1 MMTLW
6 DGPFLPLAALIWPLL
21 LGGLVALPV
30 LRARALAVLPLA
42 PLPALWLALSG
53 MPVEVTRA
61 DDLLFGVVLGL
72 EARGAAMPGMIAGL
86 WLAAGI
92 HAQGYMRA
100 PRDAAVFAG
109 FWCLTLAGNLGVVLA
124 RDLVTFYVAFA
135 AVSLAAYFL
144 VVHEHTDRALRAGRV
159 YIVLAVLGEAA
170 LLVAFTIGA
179 AAADSLLI
187 ADMRAALP
195 EAPLGALAIG
205 LLVAGF
211 GLKAGLIPLHV
222 WLPLAHPAAPTP
234 ASAVLSGAIV
244 KAGIVGLVLFVPPQ
258 IPVLATGLIWAGL
271 ASAFLGA
278 ALGLTQSGAKAVLAY
293 STISQMGVVIAVIG
307 AGLAGAGQIE
317 AALHY
322 AVHHGLAKG
331 ALFLGV
337 AVIGAT
343 GRRNLTPVLIVTGL
357 VALSVAGAPL
367 TGGALVKAAAKP
379 GFGAA
384 GALALTL
391 SAVMTTLI
399 LLRFM
404 LLVAPAHA
412 ESAQMRADWRMLVPW
427 LAVSAA
433 ALALPWINW
442 SGWSGPLPTDYVL
455 RPAQLWEAAWPVLLA
470 LALAAV
476 AVRRRWRVPAVP
488 EGDIVVPMEA
498 AVQRAISTL
507 KRLPQIAPA
516 SSAERPV
523 PDILPPPRTLLQRLA
538 AWFEHAEAVLTRGRV
553 VGIALLAVALLVA
566 LLAGP

>member
-21 LGGLVALPV
+21 LGGLVAMPV

-72 EARGAAMPGMIAGL
+72 EARGAAMLGMIAGL

-144 VVHEHTDRALRAGRV
+144 VLHERTDRALRAGRV

-278 ALGLTQSGAKAVLAY
+278 ALGFTQSGAKAVLAY

-337 AVIGAT
+337 AVIAAT
-343 GRRNLTPVLIVTGL
+343 GRRYLPAVLLMTGL

-384 GALALTL
+384 GALMLTL
-391 SAVMTTLI
+391 SAVATTLI

-404 LLVAPAHA
+404 LLVGPSHA
-412 ESAQMRADWRMLVPW
+412 EAPRARADWRMVLPW
-427 LAVSAA
+427 LALSGG
-433 ALALPWINW
+433 ALALPWLHW
-442 SGWSGPLPTDYVL
+442 TGWSGALPTDYVL
-455 RPAQLWEAAWPVLLA
+455 RAATLWEAAWPILLA
-470 LALAAV
+470 LALGAV
-476 AVRRRWRVPAVP
+476 AVRRRWRAPAIP
-488 EGDIVVPMEA
+488 EGDIVKPIEA
-498 AVQRAISTL
+498 ALLRAISAL
-507 KRLPQIAPA
+507 QQLPRIVPA
-516 SSAERPV
+516 AADRPV
-523 PDILPPPRTLLQRLA
+523 PDIVPPPRKMLQHLA
-538 AWFEHAEAVLTRGRV
+538 GWFEHAEATLTRGRV
-553 VGIALLAVALLVA
+553 AGIVLLAAALLIALLA
-566 LLAGP
+566 GH

>member
-1 MMTLW
+1 MITLW
-6 DGPFLPLAALIWPLL
+6 EGPLLPLAALIWPLL
-21 LGGLVALPV
+21 LGALVALPA

-53 MPVEVTRA
+53 APAQVTRA

-72 EARGAAMPGMIAGL
+72 APSGAVMLGMIAAL
-86 WLAAGI
+86 WLAAGS
-92 HAQGYMRA
+92 HALGYMRA

-144 VVHEHTDRALRAGRV
+144 VVHERTDKALRAGRI
-159 YIVLAVLGEAA
+159 YIILAVLGEAC

-179 AAADSLLI
+179 AASDSLLI

-195 EAPLGALAIG
+195 GAPLGGLAIG

-244 KAGIVGLVLFVPPQ
+244 KAGIVGLVLFLPPQ

-271 ASAFLGA
+271 ASAFLGV
-278 ALGLTQSGAKAVLAY
+278 ALGLGQSGAKAVLAY

-307 AGLAGAGQIE
+307 AGLVGAGQIE

-343 GRRNLTPVLIVTGL
+343 GRRNLPAVLLVTGL

-367 TGGALVKAAAKP
+367 SGGALVKAAVKP

-384 GALALTL
+384 GALMLTL
-391 SAVMTTLI
+391 SAVATTLI

-404 LLVAPAHA
+404 LLVAPGHAETAHA
-412 ESAQMRADWRMLVPW
+412 RADWRMVLPW
-427 LAVSAA
+427 LALSGGALGLPWLNWDSWSG
-433 ALALPWINW
+433 ALA
-442 SGWSGPLPTDYVL
+442 TEYVL
-455 RPAQLWEAAWPVLLA
+455 RAATLWEAAWPILLGLA
-470 LALAAV
+470 LGAV
-476 AVRRRWRVPAVP
+476 ALHRRWRAPAIP
-488 EGDIVVPMEA
+488 EGDIVAPLEA
-498 AVQRAISTL
+498 AVQRAMAPL
-507 KRLPQIAPA
+507 QRLPQLVPA
-516 SSAERPV
+516 SGGRAV
-523 PDILPPPRTLLQRLA
+523 PDILPPPRAMLEHLA
-538 AWFEHAEAVLTRGRV
+538 ALMEHAEPALTRGRTA
-553 VGIALLAVALLVA
+553 GIALLALALIIAV
-566 LLAGP
+566 LAGR